1 MITEVTIK
9 LSLESLRPLDEQTVE
24 QYVSEL
30 LLGEDDNFFCQET
43 GLYAIALPDIKVE
56 MEEV

>member
-9 LSLESLRPLDEQTVE
+9 LSLESLRPLDEQTAE
-24 QYVSEL
+24 QYISEL
-30 LLGEDDNFFCQET
+30 LLGEDDNFFGGET

>member
-9 LSLESLRPLDEQTVE
+9 LSLESLRPLDETLVE

-30 LLGEDDNFFCQET
+30 LMGEDENFFGGET